1 MTMPASVAFRVVVT
15 VATLVVA
22 LGTYLSGFRHGGN
35 SPILL
40 IPLACAAIVCCVSA
54 SALHQ
59 AGQARTGRWVSAT
72 GWSLLVY
79 LLAATVAAE
88 YAGVRGHGDAVA
100 WTAVTV
106 QAAGY
111 ILPVT
116 LTQVCFLVAGG
127 RSERAVRL
135 VLGSGIAFAVLAMV
149 TLPAGEPYARLKP
162 LWELPEAGSLA
173 ALPWMASVLAGPV
186 LLWRAVPAERGER
199 RLRLLVVA
207 AASLVPIGTVLL
219 AALAAVMAHA
229 AGVLTV
235 TAGETATAVGFC
247 VPLILC
253 PLVLAAVAR
262 PGGARLARRVPSLVG
277 AVVGLLFTL
286 LVVAAAAVLGGSLG
300 AGAVLPVVLST
311 LAVAA
316 VVVPINRWVVRALL
330 LRVDPVRARAA
341 RLVREAGATSRPA
354 ETAQDVLRAA
364 LGDPTARLVL
374 ELPEGRGWV
383 EADGATAPPPPPG
396 AVLIG
401 AHAYLVHQG
410 EAVDAYGGADEVA
423 ELVERAVL
431 QAAVRDHG
439 GRAEAA
445 AAEERRRLERDLH
458 DGVQGR
464 LLALALDL
472 RMARRR
478 LRDAEAQLVLTDA
491 TDSLAA
497 AIEELRALSTG
508 NVPETLSRHGL
519 RAALSELT
527 GRIPVPV
534 ALNVPEAR
542 LPPPIE
548 SVAYLVVCEAVTNA
562 LKHAGAAT
570 IEVDVRLDGG
580 CARVSV
586 TDDGSGGADLRA
598 GSGLRGLYERVQAVG
613 GRLVVGDRRP
623 SGTALEATLPCG
635 S

>member
-1 MTMPASVAFRVVVT
+1 
-15 VATLVVA
+15 
-22 LGTYLSGFRHGGN
+22 
-35 SPILL
+35 
-40 IPLACAAIVCCVSA
+40 
-54 SALHQ
+54 
-59 AGQARTGRWVSAT
+59 
-72 GWSLLVY
+72 
-79 LLAATVAAE
+79 
-88 YAGVRGHGDAVA
+88 
-100 WTAVTV
+100 
-106 QAAGY
+106 
-111 ILPVT
+111 
-116 LTQVCFLVAGG
+116 
-127 RSERAVRL
+127 
-135 VLGSGIAFAVLAMV
+135 
-149 TLPAGEPYARLKP
+149 
-162 LWELPEAGSLA
+162 
-173 ALPWMASVLAGPV
+173 
-186 LLWRAVPAERGER
+186 
-199 RLRLLVVA
+199 
-207 AASLVPIGTVLL
+207 
-219 AALAAVMAHA
+219 
-229 AGVLTV
+229 
-235 TAGETATAVGFC
+235 
-247 VPLILC
+247 
-253 PLVLAAVAR
+253 
-262 PGGARLARRVPSLVG
+262 
-277 AVVGLLFTL
+277 
-286 LVVAAAAVLGGSLG
+286 
-300 AGAVLPVVLST
+300 
-311 LAVAA
+311 
-316 VVVPINRWVVRALL
+316 
-330 LRVDPVRARAA
+330 
-341 RLVREAGATSRPA
+341 
-354 ETAQDVLRAA
+354 
-364 LGDPTARLVL
+364 
-374 ELPEGRGWV
+374 

-464 LLALALDL
+464 LLALALEL

-613 GRLVVGDRRP
+613 GRLVAGDRRP